1 MTALDA
7 IILAAAGISLV
18 VSITAYLRGTPAQI
32 RDLAEHASRT
42 ATRACDD
49 FAAFRSQATTILHAI
64 EEERERTERA
74 AARATARDYRMKK
87 RIDEQDGI
95 GEDQG
100 GGREQDLLTLRKK
113 AGIL

>member
-1 MTALDA
+1 MTTLDA
-7 IILAAAGISLV
+7 FILVSVAVSLV
-18 VSITAYLRGTPAQI
+18 VSIASYLRSTPAQV

-64 EEERERTERA
+64 EEERDRTERA
-74 AARATARDYRMKK
+74 AARVTAREHRIRK
-87 RIDEQDGI
+87 RI
-95 GEDQG
+95 EDTAEAPDAGSSRDQ
-100 GGREQDLLTLRKK
+100 ELLELRKK